1 MKKITVIAF
10 VALFTSCGDNTT
22 SEIKHVPATTQKE
35 KKTPRFEGLVFAS
48 KIDTICEMPI
58 NPKTAEDTVLLNGK
72 IYGFC
77 AVECKQEFVNNLKEK
92 KLR

>member
-1 MKKITVIAF
+1 MKKITGIALA
-10 VALFTSCGDNTT
+10 ALFTSCGDNTT
-22 SEIKHVPATTQKE
+22 SAIKHVPAATQKE

-58 NPKTAEDTVLLNGK
+58 NPRTAEDTVLLDGK

-77 AVECKQEFVNNLKEK
+77 AFECKQEFVNHLKEK